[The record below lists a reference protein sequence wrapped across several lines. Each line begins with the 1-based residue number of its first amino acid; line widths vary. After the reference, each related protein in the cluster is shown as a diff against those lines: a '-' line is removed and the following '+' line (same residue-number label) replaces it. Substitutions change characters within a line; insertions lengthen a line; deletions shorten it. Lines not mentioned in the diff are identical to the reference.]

1 MVTLVEVWHFVT
13 MIDVCIVYVNAGCAL
28 GDLAGPMVV
37 SICLQKTLQAD
48 S

>member
-1 MVTLVEVWHFVT
+1 MCMVFIYNV
-13 MIDVCIVYVNAGCAL
+13 GCAL

-48 S
+48 G